1 MVSIKVRIFCMFFV
15 FFLMWWKVAEF
26 ATPQCATSKDYFEE
40 KAIEKQMQE
49 KLSTLP
55 VFA

>member
-1 MVSIKVRIFCMFFV
+1 MR
-15 FFLMWWKVAEF
+15 WKVAEF
-26 ATPQCATSKDYFEE
+26 AIPRSATSKDYFE

-49 KLSTLP
+49 KLSAFP